1 MRTAEELKSIVKEK
15 YGDIAKRS
23 TGSSS
28 CCGGEEEK
36 ERSTSSSTCCGDD
49 EEKEIATSS
58 TSCCSSSEEKDYS
71 VLAEDYA
78 NLKGYNPEAD
88 LQLGCGIP
96 TQYAQI
102 HKGDTV
108 VDLGSGA
115 GNDCFVARALTGDRG
130 RIIGLDFTEAML
142 AKAKANV
149 KKLGYSNVEFVLGE
163 IENIPLPDNT
173 ADVVVSNCVMNLV
186 PNKEKAFRETHRILK
201 NGGHF
206 SISDIVLEGEIPEGL
221 RHDAAMYAGC
231 VSGALQKEEYLGV
244 VRKAGFKNLVI
255 QKQKKM
261 ELDDAIYLKYF
272 SPEEV
277 ENFKKSF
284 KGIFSITLNAEK

>member
-15 YGDIAKRS
+15 YGDIATRS
-23 TGSSS
+23 TGPSS
-28 CCGGEEEK
+28 CCGSSKEK
-36 ERSTSSSTCCGDD
+36 ESSTSSTACCGGD

-58 TSCCSSSEEKDYS
+58 TSCCGSSEEKDYS

-78 NLKGYNPEAD
+78 SLKGYNPDAD

-96 TQYAQI
+96 THYAQI
-102 HKGDTV
+102 HEGDTV

-115 GNDCFVARALTGDRG
+115 GNDCFVARALTGENG
-130 RIIGLDFTEAML
+130 RVIGLDFTESMV

-149 KKLGYSNVEFVLGE
+149 QKLEYSNVEFVLGE

-186 PNKEKAFRETHRILK
+186 PNKEKAFKETYRILK
-201 NGGHF
+201 NDGHF
-206 SISDIVLEGEIPEGL
+206 SISDIVLQGEIPEGL
-221 RHDAAMYAGC
+221 RNDAAMYAGC
-231 VSGALQKEEYLGV
+231 VAGALQKEEYLDV

-272 SPEEV
+272 TREEV

>member
-15 YGDIAKRS
+15 S
-23 TGSSS
+23 TSSKK
-28 CCGGEEEK
+28 CCGG
-36 ERSTSSSTCCGDD
+36 D
-49 EEKEIATSS
+49 
-58 TSCCSSSEEKDYS
+58 EEKDYS

-78 NLKGYNPEAD
+78 SLKGYNPDAD

-96 TQYAQI
+96 THYAQI
-102 HKGDTV
+102 HEGDTV

-115 GNDCFVARALTGDRG
+115 GNDCFVARALTGEIG
-130 RIIGLDFTEAML
+130 RVIGLDFTEAMVG
-142 AKAKANV
+142 KARANV
-149 KKLGYSNVEFVLGE
+149 EKLGYKNVEFVLGE
-163 IENIPLPDNT
+163 IENIPIPDNT

-186 PNKEKAFRETHRILK
+186 PDKEKAFRETHRILK
-201 NGGHF
+201 EGGHF
-206 SISDIVLEGEIPEGL
+206 SISDIVLQGEIPEGL
-221 RHDAAMYAGC
+221 RNDAAMYAGC
-231 VSGALQKEEYLGV
+231 VSGALQKQEYLDI

-255 QKQKKM
+255 QIQKKM

-272 SPEEV
+272 SQEEV